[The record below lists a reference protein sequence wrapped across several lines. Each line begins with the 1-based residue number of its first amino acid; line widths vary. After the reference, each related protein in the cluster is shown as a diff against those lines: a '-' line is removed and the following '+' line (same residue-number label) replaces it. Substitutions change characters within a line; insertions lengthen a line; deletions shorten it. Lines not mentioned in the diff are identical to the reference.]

1 MTLGLSYRSDSKRA
15 EAVVA
20 EIKSLGRKAFA
31 LQSDVAR
38 EDEVVAL
45 FARVDKELG
54 PLTALVNNAGI
65 TGRAARVQD
74 VDAASVNEV
83 LAANVTGSF
92 ICARE
97 AVRRMSTRQGGRG
110 GAIVNI
116 SSAASRHGS
125 PGEYVHYAASK
136 GAIDTFT
143 VGLAKEVADDGIRVN
158 AIRPG
163 LIDTEIHASS
173 GIPDRVARI
182 TPTIPL
188 KRIGSADEVAARGSV
203 AAVGRRV
210 LRHGRDPGCVGGT
223 VNFNS
228 LPGSEWLLKRT
239 RITPSGANAPT
250 YFARDRRTAPN

>member
-1 MTLGLSYRSDSKRA
+1 MAQSILITGGGRGIGAAIAMAAARAGYDVAFSYRSNGERA
-15 EAVVA
+15 EAVVS
-20 EIKSLGRKAFA
+20 EIKALGRKAFA

-45 FARVDKELG
+45 FARVDKDLG

-97 AVRRMSTRQGGRG
+97 AVRRMSTRQGGHG

-125 PGEYVHYAASK
+125 PGEYIHYAASK

-188 KRIGSADEVAARGSV
+188 KRIGRADEVAA
-203 AAVGRRV
+203 AVM
-210 LRHGRDPGCVGGT
+210 
-223 VNFNS
+223 
-228 LPGSEWLLKRT
+228 WLLSDAASYVT
-239 RITPSGANAPT
+239 GAILDVSGG
-250 YFARDRRTAPN
+250 R

>member
-1 MTLGLSYRSDSKRA
+1 MAQNILITGGGRGIGAAIAIAAARAGYDVGLSYKSDGKRA
-15 EAVVA
+15 EAVVV
-20 EIKSLGRKAFA
+20 EIKAIGRKAFA
-31 LQSDVAR
+31 MQSDVAR

-45 FARVDKELG
+45 FLRVDKELG
-54 PLTALVNNAGI
+54 PLNALVNNAGI

-97 AVRRMSTRQGGRG
+97 AVKRMSTRQGGRG

-125 PGEYVHYAASK
+125 PGEYIHYAASK

-163 LIDTEIHASS
+163 LIDTEIHTSS

-188 KRIGSADEVAARGSV
+188 KRIGRADEVAA
-203 AAVGRRV
+203 AV
-210 LRHGRDPGCVGGT
+210 L
-223 VNFNS
+223 
-228 LPGSEWLLKRT
+228 WLLSDAASYVT
-239 RITPSGANAPT
+239 GAILDVSGG
-250 YFARDRRTAPN
+250 R